1 MIALVESQNHSDGS
15 PCTLFGK
22 IHTLSLLYRDMDTV
36 MGTIVDT
43 EPPFNLQTWT
53 NYPMTVVTSVTGYKI
68 DYMQGPC

>member
-1 MIALVESQNHSDGS
+1 MYHTVKALIRKVRICKNSH
-15 PCTLFGK
+15 P
-22 IHTLSLLYRDMDTV
+22 LSSHRDTDTV

-43 EPPFNLQTWT
+43 EPPFNVQTWT

>member
-1 MIALVESQNHSDGS
+1 MN
-15 PCTLFGK
+15 TFGK
-22 IHTLSLLYRDMDTV
+22 IHTLSLSSHRDMDTV

-43 EPPFNLQTWT
+43 EPPFNVQTWT